1 MQFELAS
8 LRYFGASL
16 SGFGAILDFGC
27 GAGRVLGSLDFGR
40 ADVTACDVGGRVAAF
55 SKAAFPGARVFQ
67 SGLKPPLRLEELARV
82 GKPRAGYLLTIHG
95 DWFIETSLPPDE
107 ASAVADRGFLWKPV
121 YTRRGHPLDF
131 PSYYEC
137 SFHTSRYIFENW
149 SRWFEIIAVIKGDD
163 PHRYLF
169 DTFAFRSEG
178 GDIDD
183 FRPMGQ
189 DLVVARRI

>member
-1 MQFELAS
+1 LETGEFDLIYS
-8 LRYFGASL
+8 FSVF
-16 SGFGAILDFGC
+16 SHLDEE
-27 GAGRVLGSLDFGR
+27 VEMIW
-40 ADVTACDVGGRVAAF
+40 
-55 SKAAFPGARVFQ
+55 
-67 SGLKPPLRLEELARV
+67 LEELARV